1 MKRTGQDLFRKL
13 TILMILSIHG
23 YGFQIT
29 QACFYLG
36 LPSSLTATV
45 HYYATYDFYTR
56 YIYTKVC
63 FDFTEQSLDEVNG
76 KTSELEKRCVLLSSY
91 SDHCLEKGKVLDEF
105 RRRIEGRISQYKDIR
120 RFEE

>member
-1 MKRTGQDLFRKL
+1 M
-13 TILMILSIHG
+13 HG

-36 LPSSLTATV
+36 LPPSLTAQPFIIMLPMT
-45 HYYATYDFYTR
+45 YATYYYVTYDYTR

-76 KTSELEKRCVLLSSY
+76 KTSELEKRRVLLSSY
-91 SDHCLEKGKVLDEF
+91 SDRCLEKGKVLDEF